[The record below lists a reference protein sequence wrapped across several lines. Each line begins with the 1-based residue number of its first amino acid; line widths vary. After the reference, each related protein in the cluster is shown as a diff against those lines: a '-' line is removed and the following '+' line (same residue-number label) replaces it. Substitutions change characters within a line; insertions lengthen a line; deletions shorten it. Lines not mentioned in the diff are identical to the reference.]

1 MLTLGVFGV
10 AFVMF
15 AALAVHAAG
24 GFENVLGVE
33 AWSTEC
39 SGIIIH
45 SAACGTGN
53 GLLRVR

>member
-33 AWSTEC
+33 AAEGSC
-39 SGIIIH
+39 LKDLVH
-45 SAACGTGN
+45 
-53 GLLRVR
+53 